1 MSHPR
6 NTRRALSNVISSLL
20 LSAVVLAVGGVL
32 WNYANGASGVIAS
45 QYHDESM
52 DLVSQIKERF
62 MVEHVTN
69 NATHLTVFV
78 YNYGEVGVT
87 VDVYANGEITDTDN
101 PLVLDSK
108 TSGNATI
115 AISCTSGENIGIKIY
130 SRRQNSVYYSY
141 IAK

>member
-1 MSHPR
+1 MSLPHY
-6 NTRRALSNVISSLL
+6 TRRAISNVISSIL
-20 LSAVVLAVGGVL
+20 LSAVVLAVGGTL

-45 QYHDESM
+45 QYYDDSM
-52 DLVSQIKERF
+52 ELLSQVKERF

-69 NATHLTVFV
+69 NATHITVYVF
-78 YNYGEVGVT
+78 NYGEVPVT
-87 VDVYANGEITDTDN
+87 VDIYANDNSTDIDN
-101 PLVLDSK
+101 PLILDSK

-115 AISCTSGENIGIKIY
+115 TISSTSGENIGIKIY